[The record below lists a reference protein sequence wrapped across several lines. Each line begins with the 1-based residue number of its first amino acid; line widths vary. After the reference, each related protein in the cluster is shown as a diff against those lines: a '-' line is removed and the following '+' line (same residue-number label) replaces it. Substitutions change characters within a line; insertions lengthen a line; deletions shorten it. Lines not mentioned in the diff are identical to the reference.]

1 MKFYRITISS
11 WTASFRYPNVISGY
25 QPTLLVP
32 PVSTVLGLIDAAAGN
47 YIDFDGRSLGYYF
60 EYEGKGKD
68 LETIYQFADNG
79 HGAPKNQVKSNVIQR
94 EFLAGCRLYI
104 YLPDKELAE
113 YFHHPAFQLLLGRSN
128 DLATVEDI
136 QMVEL
141 ESEEHADRICG
152 QVVPLE
158 GNYLPGTIQAL
169 PKYFT
174 NTIPRQNLGTEAYSV
189 IPCTSKNIPTH
200 LNAYRDEIEGKSVDI
215 YIHQINIG

>member
-11 WTASFRYPNVISGY
+11 WTSSFRYPNVISGY

-47 YIDFDGRSLGYYF
+47 YIDFNGMSLGYYF

-79 HGAPKNQVKSNVIQR
+79 HGAPKKQVKSNIILR
-94 EFLAGCRLYI
+94 EFLSGCRLYL
-104 YLPDKELAE
+104 YLQDESLVS
-113 YFHHPAFQLLLGRSN
+113 YFRRPVFQLLLGRSN
-128 DLATVEDI
+128 DLATVEEI
-136 QMVEL
+136 REVEL
-141 ESEEHADRICG
+141 DSIEHATKIYG
-152 QVVPLE
+152 QVVPLK

-189 IPCTSKNIPTH
+189 IPYTSKDFPTQ
-200 LNAYRDEIEGKSVDI
+200 LTAFRDEVNGQSIDI
-215 YIHQINIG
+215 YIHQIDFG

>member
-68 LETIYQFADNG
+68 WETIYQFADNG

-113 YFHHPAFQLLLGRSN
+113 YFHHPAFQLLLG
-128 DLATVEDI
+128 
-136 QMVEL
+136 Q
-141 ESEEHADRICG
+141 HADRICG

-158 GNYLPGTIQAL
+158 GNYLPGTIHAL

-174 NTIPRQNLGTEAYSV
+174 NSIPRQNLGTEAYSV
-189 IPCTSKNIPTH
+189 IPYTSKNIPTH

>member
-1 MKFYRITISS
+1 MRFYRVTISS
-11 WTASFRYPNVISGY
+11 WTSSFRYPNVISGY

-47 YIDFDGRSLGYYF
+47 YIDFNGMLLGYYF

-79 HGAPKNQVKSNVIQR
+79 HGAPKNQVKSNVIWR
-94 EFLAGCRLYI
+94 EFLSGCRLYL
-104 YLPDKELAE
+104 YLQDEELVR
-113 YFHHPAFQLLLGRSN
+113 YFRRPVFQLLLGRSV

-136 QMVEL
+136 RQVDL
-141 ESEEHADRICG
+141 ESIEHANKIYG
-152 QVVPLE
+152 QVVPLM

-174 NTIPRQNLGTEAYSV
+174 NTIPRQNLGTEAYSI
-189 IPCTSKNIPTH
+189 IPCTSKDFPTQ
-200 LNAYRDEIEGKSVDI
+200 LTAYRDDVNGQSVDI
-215 YIHQINIG
+215 YIHQISFG